1 MITLKDIA
9 AECHVS
15 VSTVSRALNE
25 SDLISPEVTGAI
37 RAAAER
43 MGYRPNEIARSLKL
57 NRTGMIGILH
67 DEAMDHPYFS
77 GMLDAIRISAEKRN
91 YGIMMLSGKH
101 RNSAADSSD
110 TALSRRVDGI
120 IVVYADVWEDGLDRV
135 MRNQIPVVSVDDCS
149 RPCPIVT
156 SDYEDGTRQLTLEAI
171 RRSHRRIA
179 FIHGESG
186 ISTDRRIAGFQ
197 SAMASAGLQGE
208 LIPSHF
214 YAGEDCAS
222 LILNRLRQADAPSCF
237 LLPDDTTALTV
248 LSILQRSGLKVP
260 QDVAVAGFDGQRW
273 ACALAPRL
281 STYRQDL
288 HGIGEAALDTLLA
301 TRAKG
306 VVRSRSEIIIPGQLI
321 PGETL

>member
-25 SDLISPEVTGAI
+25 TDLIRPELVESI
-37 RAAAER
+37 RATAER
-43 MGYRPNEIARSLKL
+43 MGYHPNEIARSLKL

-77 GMLDAIRISAEKRN
+77 GMLDALRLSAEKRGYN
-91 YGIMMLSGKH
+91 IMMLSRKQ
-101 RNSAADSSD
+101 RDSMADSSD

-120 IVVYADVWEDGLDRV
+120 IVVYADVREDGLDRL
-135 MRNQIPVVSVDDCS
+135 MRNQIPVISVDDCS
-149 RPCPIVT
+149 RPCPIVA
-156 SDYEDGTRQLTLEAI
+156 SDYENGTRLLTLEAL

-186 ISTDRRIAGFQ
+186 ISTSRRIDGFR
-197 SAMASAGLQGE
+197 SAMSSAGLRGE
-208 LIPSHF
+208 LIPSNF
-214 YAGEDCAS
+214 YAGEDCAR
-222 LILNRLRQADAPSCF
+222 LILNRLQQSDAPSCF
-237 LLPDDTTALTV
+237 LLPDDTSALTV
-248 LSILQRSGLKVP
+248 LSILRQNGLKVP
-260 QDVAVAGFDGQRW
+260 ENVAVAGFDGQRW
-273 ACALAPRL
+273 ACALLPRL

-288 HGIGEAALDTLLA
+288 QGIGEAALDTLLA
-301 TRAKG
+301 TRAEG
-306 VVRSRSEIIIPGQLI
+306 VVRSRSEIVIPGQLI